1 MQKLLIYSF
10 VLLLVACGSKKSDA
24 PIQETTTQYTFSLPH
39 QIDFGV
45 AGGSYVVI
53 YQYAHP
59 LDTAFYYSDISTIRQ
74 DTIVYAQARS
84 VPDETGRRFDAKT
97 KAMNG
102 NVTALVLYDGKKFH
116 YLKPPYFDP
125 YFSAFTV
132 EGQYLYYWGINKDNP
147 KTYACRYNLK
157 TGATKAIY
165 LIVDEGTD
173 YFGAFEP
180 PRMDESGILFKED
193 IGNEWVFDKAFDR
206 MLKRIVRPEAEEEK
220 APNPTEPAIQ
230 EPKI

>member
-10 VLLLVACGSKKSDA
+10 LLLLVACSSKKSDA
-24 PIQETTTQYTFSLPH
+24 PVQETATEYTFSLPH

-45 AGGSYVVI
+45 ASGSYVVI

-59 LDTAFYYSDISTIRQ
+59 LDTAFYYSNIFNIGK
-74 DTIVYAQARS
+74 DTLIYAQTRS
-84 VPDETGRRFDAKT
+84 YPDETGRRFDV
-97 KAMNG
+97 KAEVMNG
-102 NVTALVLYDGKKFH
+102 DVTALVLYDGKKFH
-116 YLKPPYFDP
+116 YLKPPYFDS

-132 EGQYLYYWGINKDNP
+132 EGQYLYYWGLNKDNS

-165 LIVDEGTD
+165 LIVDEGAD

-193 IGNEWVFDKAFDR
+193 IGNEWIFDKAYDR
-206 MLKRIVRPEAEEEK
+206 MLKRYVRPEVQEEK
-220 APNPTEPAIQ
+220 DSVKTETGSF
-230 EPKI
+230 KI